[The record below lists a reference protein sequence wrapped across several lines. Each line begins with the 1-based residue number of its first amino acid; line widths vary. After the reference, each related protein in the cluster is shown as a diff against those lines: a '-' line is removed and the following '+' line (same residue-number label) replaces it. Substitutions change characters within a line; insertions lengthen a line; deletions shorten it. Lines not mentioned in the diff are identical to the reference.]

1 MRSPIK
7 AYPSPKDYSEQAGA
21 EDDVSFKPGTT
32 ATSYRRRNERK
43 ARLTARRTLGS
54 RESH

>member
-7 AYPSPKDYSEQAGA
+7 AYPSPKDYSEQAGP

-32 ATSYRRRNERK
+32 ATSYRRRNERT
-43 ARLTARRTLGS
+43 ARLIAWRALGS
-54 RESH
+54 RKPC